1 MTMTNRDDASPVRSM
16 AAAEGG
22 RSLRELLDT
31 YLTWITTP
39 LLLLAFIALWKL
51 YVVVLDISP
60 FMLPPPE
67 AVALALVEL
76 LQEPFFWNFF
86 RITVTEILVGFGL
99 AVVVGAGLGI
109 LLGRSKLF
117 ERIASP
123 FIVASQV
130 TPKVALMPLF
140 LLWMGFGMQSKIA
153 MVVLLSF
160 FPVMKATILGVRSIG
175 SEQRDLFTVIR
186 APVWKRLLSLD
197 VPAVLPYLLTG
208 IETASVLAV
217 TGAIVGEY
225 LGGNEGLGAMVVM
238 TLNAMRVDQM
248 FATIVAL
255 AIFGFLFY
263 AVIASI
269 RKIAVPWHDSA
280 QND

>member
-1 MTMTNRDDASPVRSM
+1 
-16 AAAEGG
+16 
-22 RSLRELLDT
+22 
-31 YLTWITTP
+31 
-39 LLLLAFIALWKL
+39 
-51 YVVVLDISP
+51 
-60 FMLPPPE
+60 MLPPPE

-140 LLWMGFGMQSKIA
+140 LLWMGSGMQSKIA

-160 FPVMKATILGVRSIG
+160 
-175 SEQRDLFTVIR
+175 
-186 APVWKRLLSLD
+186 D

-225 LGGNEGLGAMVVM
+225 L
-238 TLNAMRVDQM
+238 
-248 FATIVAL
+248 
-255 AIFGFLFY
+255 
-263 AVIASI
+263 
-269 RKIAVPWHDSA
+269 
-280 QND
+280 

>member
-1 MTMTNRDDASPVRSM
+1 MTSSELSTEAVLDAER
-16 AAAEGG
+16 
-22 RSLRELLDT
+22 RRHSLLAIADR
-31 YLTWITTP
+31 YLTWVTTP
-39 LLLLAFIALWKL
+39 LLILAFIGLWKL
-51 YVVVLDISP
+51 YIVVFNVSP

-67 AVALALVEL
+67 AVGKSLLEL
-76 LQEPFFWNFF
+76 MSQPFFWNYF
-86 RITVTEILVGFGL
+86 RITVTEIVSGFAI
-99 AVVVGAGLGI
+99 AVVIGAVLGV
-109 LLGRSKLF
+109 LLGKLKLF

-160 FPVMKATILGVRSIG
+160 FPVMKSTILGVRSI
-175 SEQRDLFTVIR
+175 SPEQRDLFTVIQ
-186 APVWKRLLSLD
+186 APGWKRVWSLD
-197 VPAVLPYLLTG
+197 IPAVLPYLLTG
-208 IETASVLAV
+208 VETASVLAV

-255 AIFGFLFY
+255 ACFGFIFY
-263 AVIASI
+263 ALIASI
-269 RKIAVPWHDSA
+269 RKVAVPWHDSA
-280 QND
+280 QQP